1 MAYAL
6 WYTDT
11 IDQPRYVIMPNSKPY
26 PTNKAITLK
35 DVAKVAGLSPITIS
49 RALNS
54 PELVK
59 ADTLAKVNKAIEA
72 TGYIPNLLAGSLA
85 SNRSKLIAAAT
96 PQINNTMF
104 VDILQAL
111 SGQLSERGYHMLI
124 CMTGYSLQAEESFIT
139 TILSRRPDGI
149 VLTGIEHTQALR
161 KKLLSANIP
170 ILETWDYTPTPLDML
185 VGFSHEKIGQ
195 CIAQYL
201 LNKGYKKFAFVWADD
216 NRAQQRKKAMF
227 ETLQAADIDIH
238 TIPTYHTVTPASFS
252 EGRKGLAT
260 LLAQP
265 HAFDVVVCSS
275 DILAQGVISEATAR
289 GLSIPKQVA
298 IMGFGDLSFAQYNTP
313 AISTVAIDR
322 LNLGKIAAN
331 MLVDSIE
338 GKTIPQK
345 IIDIGFKLEE
355 RETT

>member
-1 MAYAL
+1 MTL
-6 WYTDT
+6 RVCYTER
-11 IDQPRYVIMPNSKPY
+11 IDYPRYLIMPKPY
-26 PTNKAITLK
+26 QNNKTITLK
-35 DVAKVAGLSPITIS
+35 DVANVAGLSPITIS
-49 RALNS
+49 RALNN

-59 ADTLAKVNKAIEA
+59 AATLDKVKKAIDA

-111 SGQLSERGYHMLI
+111 SGQLSDRGYHMLI
-124 CMTGYSLQAEESFIT
+124 CMTGYSLETEEAFIS

-170 ILETWDYTPTPLDML
+170 IMETWDYTPTPLDML

-195 CIAQYL
+195 HIAQYL
-201 LNKGYKKFAFVWADD
+201 LNQGYKKFALVWADD
-216 NRAQQRKKAMF
+216 KRAQLRKKAILD
-227 ETLQAADIDIH
+227 TLQNADIDIVN
-238 TIPTYHTVTPASFS
+238 IPTYDTVTPASFS
-252 EGRKGLAT
+252 EGRNGLAN
-260 LLAQP
+260 LLEK
-265 HAFDVVVCSS
+265 HHKFEVVICSS

-289 GLSIPKQVA
+289 GITIPKQLA

-313 AISTVAIDR
+313 AISTVSIDR
-322 LNLGKIAAN
+322 LNLGKTAAN
-331 MLVDSIE
+331 MLVDTLE
-338 GKTIPQK
+338 GKEIPQK
-345 IIDIGFKLEE
+345 IIDIGFRLEE